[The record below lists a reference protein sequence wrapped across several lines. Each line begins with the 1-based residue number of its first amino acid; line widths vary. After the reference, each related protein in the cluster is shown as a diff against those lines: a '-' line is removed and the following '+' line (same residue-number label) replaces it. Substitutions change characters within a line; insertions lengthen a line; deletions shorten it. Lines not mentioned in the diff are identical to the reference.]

1 MTDMTTMNSITGV
14 LNTTANRDSQIVFQQ
29 SLVNTLSPI
38 LSDAHIDANQL
49 ESLIRQLPMVVGRTE
64 QESLDLYADSLD
76 TLLKKQE
83 AFTGTAAAETAAHW
97 MQSLQ
102 HQALN
107 GQIAPK
113 EVEIGVNTTLAHQ
126 FQSWFSAQ
134 LKDNVDSS
142 LPTDFVADFRLGSQ
156 SNQALQIDALD
167 TSALKAVTAEISSFV
182 SALAVQMSASEVRES
197 AIPFLRNAFGNLG
210 SVNLNELKN
219 SDYFLTEES
228 FRAAVSAQ
236 LVVSLDSVGLKI
248 SASDAQ
254 ALANKIA
261 WVPGMSK
268 QELTDALNSL
278 ATQVKGQ
285 FESAY
290 GAGGVAQLQ
299 TILDAE
305 IARIKSDPSAI
316 TLSSLFSNIA
326 IALINTQIDAF
337 YNGLLDVQVT
347 QTTPEQLER
356 IKQNTAQDIRLLFDK
371 IVAGQD
377 IGTDFIARHQKMME
391 NLSKLNDRLG
401 KITADEVN
409 SKEVNAEHALTA
421 RDLLSVIESSIGDR
435 FDERVLFALNERRVD
450 RLEKRNE
457 QKEALEDLT
466 VQLKVFGVVQSKIHS
481 TQSVDGTYKPG
492 SNVFQASDF
501 GYDNDADFK
510 ASPEYDYLQKNSINN
525 HTEFLRE
532 QGISVADNA
541 TFKDEKDSKKLS
553 NFSSSVSDKSKLL
566 NDEVQIKTT
575 ELNDTS
581 SQYNATVEAM
591 NKFVQ
596 KYHSILQE
604 ILRAL

>member
-1 MTDMTTMNSITGV
+1 
-14 LNTTANRDSQIVFQQ
+14 
-29 SLVNTLSPI
+29 
-38 LSDAHIDANQL
+38 
-49 ESLIRQLPMVVGRTE
+49 
-64 QESLDLYADSLD
+64 
-76 TLLKKQE
+76 
-83 AFTGTAAAETAAHW
+83 
-97 MQSLQ
+97 
-102 HQALN
+102 
-107 GQIAPK
+107 
-113 EVEIGVNTTLAHQ
+113 
-126 FQSWFSAQ
+126 
-134 LKDNVDSS
+134 
-142 LPTDFVADFRLGSQ
+142 
-156 SNQALQIDALD
+156 
-167 TSALKAVTAEISSFV
+167 
-182 SALAVQMSASEVRES
+182 
-197 AIPFLRNAFGNLG
+197 
-210 SVNLNELKN
+210 
-219 SDYFLTEES
+219 
-228 FRAAVSAQ
+228 
-236 LVVSLDSVGLKI
+236 
-248 SASDAQ
+248 
-254 ALANKIA
+254 
-261 WVPGMSK
+261 
-268 QELTDALNSL
+268 
-278 ATQVKGQ
+278 
-285 FESAY
+285 
-290 GAGGVAQLQ
+290 
-299 TILDAE
+299 
-305 IARIKSDPSAI
+305 
-316 TLSSLFSNIA
+316 LFSNIA

-596 KYHSILQE
+596 KYHSILQ
-604 ILRAL
+604 

>member
-1 MTDMTTMNSITGV
+1 MTDMTAMNSITGV
-14 LNTTANRDSQIVFQQ
+14 LNTTANRDSQIAFQQ
-29 SLVNTLSPI
+29 SLVKTLSPI
-38 LSDAHIDANQL
+38 LSDARIDPNQL

-76 TLLKKQE
+76 TLLKKQD
-83 AFTGTAAAETAAHW
+83 AFTGIAAAETAAHW

-113 EVEIGVNTTLAHQ
+113 EVEMGVNTTLAHQ
-126 FQSWFSAQ
+126 FQSWFSTQ
-134 LKDNVDSS
+134 LKDKVDSS
-142 LPTDFVADFRLGSQ
+142 LPTDFVANFRLGSQ
-156 SNQALQIDALD
+156 SNQALQIEALD
-167 TSALKAVTAEISSFV
+167 TSALKAATAEISSFV
-182 SALAVQMSASEVRES
+182 NALAVQMSASEVRES
-197 AIPFLRNAFGNLG
+197 AIPFLRSAFGNLG

-228 FRAAVSAQ
+228 FRAAVTAQ
-236 LVVSLDSVGLKI
+236 LVASFNSIGITI
-248 SASDAQ
+248 STDDAQ

-261 WVPGMSK
+261 WIPGMSM
-268 QELTDALNSL
+268 QELTDALNGL

-285 FESAY
+285 FENAY

-299 TILDAE
+299 TILNAE

-337 YNGLLDVQVT
+337 YNGLLDVQAT

-371 IVAGQD
+371 IVAGQN

-391 NLSKLNDRLG
+391 NLEKLNDRLG
-401 KITADEVN
+401 KITPEEIS

-457 QKEALEDLT
+457 QKEQLEDLT
-466 VQLKVFGVVQSKIHS
+466 IQLKVFSVVQSKIHS

-492 SNVFQASDF
+492 DSANNFKASDF
-501 GYDNDADFK
+501 GYDNDAAFK
-510 ASPEYDYLQKNSINN
+510 ASPEYKYLKDNN
-525 HTEFLRE
+525 ITNHKDFLVK
-532 QGISVADNA
+532 QGMEVGSDS
-541 TFKDEKDSKKLS
+541 FKGDKLS
-553 NFSSSVSDKSKLL
+553 NFSSSVTAESKVL